1 MKKVLLALAFTGLL
15 AGSAFAGEPTK
26 KGDDKDKKAAKKEC
40 CKKEGDTKACA
51 GEKKETTCTKGE
63 TSCCKKKQEGTTA
76 TAAADTKVAE
86 QPKK

>member
-26 KGDDKDKKAAKKEC
+26 KGDDKDKKAKKEC
-40 CKKEGDTKACA
+40 CKKDGDAKACA
-51 GEKKETTCTKGE
+51 GEKKETCAKGE
-63 TSCCKKKQEGTTA
+63 KSCCKKKAEATTS
-76 TAAADTKVAE
+76 TASADTKAAE